1 MEKRFVVM
9 SWIDE
14 IGCYDTI
21 DEVDTWAEV
30 QAYNHRNY
38 TFFDNRYGV
47 MGNTSDLPDA
57 EHPIMDE
64 FDIMEMTDEEIIS
77 LVENQ

>member
-1 MEKRFVVM
+1 MEKRFAVM
-9 SWIDE
+9 DWIDE
-14 IGCYDTI
+14 IGGYFTI

-30 QAYNHRNY
+30 QAYNHRDY
-38 TFFDNRYGV
+38 TFFDNRCGA

-57 EHPIMDE
+57 EHPIMDVFE
-64 FDIMEMTDEEIIS
+64 VMEMTDEEIIA